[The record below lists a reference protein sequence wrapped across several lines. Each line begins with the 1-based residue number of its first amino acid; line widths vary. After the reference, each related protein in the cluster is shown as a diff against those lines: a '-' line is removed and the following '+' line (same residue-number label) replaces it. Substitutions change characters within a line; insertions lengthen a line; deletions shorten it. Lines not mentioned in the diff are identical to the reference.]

1 MTNKEYRISEGSI
14 QDLEEILN
22 GNKIAPDILV
32 EDPDLINFYTG
43 AKLSVDSTEIDTYE
57 LISVKVKAEFVG
69 ILSYKYNGK

>member
-1 MTNKEYRISEGSI
+1 MTNKEYRISEESI
-14 QDLEEILN
+14 QNLEEILN

-32 EDPDLINFYTG
+32 EDLDLINFYTG